1 MNAADIW
8 LTIALLALATVL
20 TRSSFFMLASTRMP
34 ARLQQALRYAPAAAL
49 AAIVLPD
56 LVLNG
61 GGAVTAIDWTNPRLL
76 AGAGATLFFLATRHL
91 LGTIVVGM
99 ALFTAIRIF

>member
-61 GGAVTAIDWTNPRLL
+61 AAAGTAIDWANPRLL